1 MAGANAGGMGRAYQ
15 TKQGQLTQI
24 KARRV
29 SSTESS
35 HQEVAM
41 EMHPFVWF
49 VVGLMTTFAVVLG
62 GVALISR
69 SK

>member
-1 MAGANAGGMGRAYQ
+1 
-15 TKQGQLTQI
+15 
-24 KARRV
+24 
-29 SSTESS
+29 
-35 HQEVAM
+35 M

-49 VVGLMTTFAVVLG
+49 VVGLMSTFAVVLG

>member
-1 MAGANAGGMGRAYQ
+1 
-15 TKQGQLTQI
+15 
-24 KARRV
+24 
-29 SSTESS
+29 
-35 HQEVAM
+35 M
-41 EMHPFVWF
+41 EMHPFVWC